1 MPMQEITAGQGT
13 DFEMLFPESATEVD
27 SLDHRQFVHDY
38 LDRLRPVVIR
48 GAVAN
53 WPAVEKWTPRY
64 LQDAIGHKEVTIGTV
79 SPTPVEN
86 QHMRVA
92 DLVDSL
98 VDHPVWDEKTPYLT
112 KLNIHDEFPELSDDV
127 RPYPDYA
134 LPDRMSHRL
143 LKHDLH
149 YPKGQMEL
157 LFGGG
162 GLGFP
167 LHYDR
172 GFMHA
177 FIMQIY
183 GEKDIVL
190 VPYDQRDSLY
200 ISSRYES
207 VSSIDNVWEPDFE
220 KYPLLRNVRGFRVRL
235 RPGDLVFVPCGWWH
249 ATRLPGLSIGATC
262 NSITRVNWGNFRDF
276 AIAERRGNIPVWK
289 LLLWQVYLGSIG
301 ASCRLHET
309 LFGR

>member
-1 MPMQEITAGQGT
+1 
-13 DFEMLFPESATEVD
+13 
-27 SLDHRQFVHDY
+27 
-38 LDRLRPVVIR
+38 
-48 GAVAN
+48 
-53 WPAVEKWTPRY
+53 
-64 LQDAIGHKEVTIGTV
+64 
-79 SPTPVEN
+79 
-86 QHMRVA
+86 
-92 DLVDSL
+92 
-98 VDHPVWDEKTPYLT
+98 
-112 KLNIHDEFPELSDDV
+112 
-127 RPYPDYA
+127 
-134 LPDRMSHRL
+134 MSHRL